1 MNSIYGLDII
11 VSPLIKDKAKVRF
24 DHSFLGGGSTCI
36 IEDFNLWLDARFCVN
51 HEFII
56 TRDRIYCSE
65 ACFAALKHATAEF
78 CRFPVDG
85 YAS

>member
-11 VSPLIKDKAKVRF
+11 VSPLIKDKAKIRF
-24 DHSFLGGGSTCI
+24 DPSFLGKGSTRA
-36 IEDFNLWLDARFCVN
+36 IEDFNLWLEARFGVN

-65 ACFAALKHATAEF
+65 SGFAALKHATAEF

-85 YAS
+85 SAS